1 MPRRFPLY
9 RYVLGATAAA
19 FLLNVLLRVP
29 LKIGGMPATLLAAL
43 LSAWAL
49 CAAFVWLEKRRPQP
63 AERWLLVALYSLQL
77 GLLYLLI
84 WGLMWLKDE
93 PGSMGQLIFVLHY
106 ISYPAALLLMLHL
119 SRTGA
124 R

>member
-9 RYVLGATAAA
+9 QYVLGATAAA

-49 CAAFVWLEKRRPQP
+49 CAAFAWLEKRPPQ
-63 AERWLLVALYSLQL
+63 ATERWLLVALYSLQL

-106 ISYPAALLLMLHL
+106 LSYPAALLLVLHI
-119 SRTGA
+119 SRT
-124 R
+124 RPS

>member
-19 FLLNVLLRVP
+19 FLFNILLRVP

-49 CAAFVWLEKRRPQP
+49 CTAFAWIEGRRPQ
-63 AERWLLVALYSLQL
+63 AVERWLLVALYSLQL
-77 GLLYLLI
+77 GLLYLVIL
-84 WGLMWLKDE
+84 GLMWLKDE
-93 PGSMGQLIFVLHY
+93 PGDMGLLLFFFHY
-106 ISYPAALLLMLHL
+106 LVYPAALLLVLHI
-119 SRTGA
+119 SRKRPG
-124 R
+124 

>member
-19 FLLNVLLRVP
+19 FLFNVLRVP

-49 CAAFVWLEKRRPQP
+49 CTAFAWLEGRRPQ
-63 AERWLLVALYSLQL
+63 AVERWLLAAFYSLQL

-84 WGLMWLKDE
+84 LGLMWLKDE
-93 PGSMGQLIFVLHY
+93 PGDMGLLLFFVHY
-106 ISYPAALLLMLHL
+106 LCYPAALLLVLHI
-119 SRTGA
+119 SRT
-124 R
+124 RPS

>member
-9 RYVLGATAAA
+9 GYVLGATAAA

-43 LSAWAL
+43 LSAWIL
-49 CAAFVWLEKRRPQP
+49 RAAFAWFEKRRPQ
-63 AERWLLVALYSLQL
+63 AQERWALVALHALFL
-77 GLLYLLI
+77 GLLYLLL
-84 WGLMWLKDE
+84 WGLMWLQDE
-93 PGSMGQLIFVLHY
+93 PGTMGQLIFVLHY
-106 ISYPAALLLMLHL
+106 LCYPATLALVLHL
-119 SRTGA
+119 WRPQ